1 MTSKAVCTEEEPRC
15 RCGLRAQV
23 YYGRSSSWY
32 EMAASGNIT
41 SYVQT
46 YPGASYVSGTFHHV
60 KLTGLSPDTTYFYR
74 CGSHPWVQA
83 SCIQRHTMHK
93 WGTRWPL
100 SHASFVPSASGAG
113 AQCQALVMM

>member
-1 MTSKAVCTEEEPRC
+1 MAAVLLDCSPCEDHLLAGRAECTGEELSC
-15 RCGLRAQV
+15 RCGWHAQV

-60 KLTGLSPDTTYFYR
+60 RLTGLSPDTTYFYR
-74 CGSHPWVQA
+74 
-83 SCIQRHTMHK
+83 
-93 WGTRWPL
+93 
-100 SHASFVPSASGAG
+100 
-113 AQCQALVMM
+113 

>member
-1 MTSKAVCTEEEPRC
+1 MTSKAECTEEEPRC

-46 YPGASYVSGTFHHV
+46 YPGASYVSGAFHHV

-74 CGSHPWVQA
+74 
-83 SCIQRHTMHK
+83 
-93 WGTRWPL
+93 
-100 SHASFVPSASGAG
+100 
-113 AQCQALVMM
+113 

>member
-1 MTSKAVCTEEEPRC
+1 MTSKAECTEEEPRC
-15 RCGLRAQV
+15 RCGMRAQV

-74 CGSHPWVQA
+74 
-83 SCIQRHTMHK
+83 
-93 WGTRWPL
+93 
-100 SHASFVPSASGAG
+100 
-113 AQCQALVMM
+113 